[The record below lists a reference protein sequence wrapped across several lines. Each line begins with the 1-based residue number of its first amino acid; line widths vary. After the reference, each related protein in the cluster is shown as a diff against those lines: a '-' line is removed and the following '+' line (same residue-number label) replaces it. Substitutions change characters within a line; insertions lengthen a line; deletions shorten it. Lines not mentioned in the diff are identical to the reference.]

1 MPSEPRSDLGAIC
14 ETLCSIPSVTGD
26 EAAIAGVVQEWFR
39 DAGLDVERRSNN
51 VLARGPRRQKPL
63 VLLVGHSDTVP
74 PSPQDR
80 GVHREGG
87 RLYARGAADMKSG
100 LAVMVG
106 LARDVDFAR
115 LPYDVAFVVY
125 EREEGPILAN
135 GLGPLLQEVPWL
147 HEAALAF
154 VLEPSDNTVQVGAMG
169 TLHAT
174 FLFRGKAAHSARPWQ
189 GENAIHKAAPVL
201 RALAERPIDDVD
213 VAGYRFREV
222 MSATIATGGLAR
234 NVIPDRFE
242 LNVNYRF
249 SPARSVDDA
258 RRQIEALAAGHADVE
273 ITDLAPSGK
282 VIGAN
287 PLYEKFLATTRVA
300 VTGKQAWT
308 DVAQL
313 TRAGI
318 DAVNFGPGNQ
328 AQAHQAGEYVD
339 LALLDQSYAL
349 FAAFLA
355 AS

>member
-1 MPSEPRSDLGAIC
+1 LPSEPRSDLGAIC

-26 EAAIAGVVQEWFR
+26 EAAITGVIQGWLQ
-39 DAGLDVERRSNN
+39 DTGLDVERRSNN

-106 LARDVDFAR
+106 LARDLDFAK
-115 LPYDVAFVVY
+115 LAYDVAFVVY

-135 GLGPLLQEVPWL
+135 GLGPLLKEVPWL
-147 HEAALAF
+147 RDAALAF

-174 FLFRGKAAHSARPWQ
+174 LLFHGKSAHSARPWQ
-189 GENAIHKAAPVL
+189 GDNAIHKAAPVL

-213 VAGYRFREV
+213 VAGFRFREV
-222 MSATIATGGLAR
+222 MSATIAKGGLAR

-249 SPARSVDDA
+249 SPARSVEDA
-258 RRQIEALAAGHADVE
+258 RRAVEALVAGHADVE

-287 PLYEKFLATTRVA
+287 PLYERFLATTRVS

-349 FAAFLA
+349 FSSFLGAA
-355 AS
+355 

>member
-1 MPSEPRSDLGAIC
+1 LLSEPRSDLGAIC

-26 EAAIAGVVQEWFR
+26 EAAIAGVIQEWLR

-106 LARDVDFAR
+106 LARDLDLAQ

-154 VLEPSDNTVQVGAMG
+154 VLEPSDNNVQIGAMG

-174 FLFRGKAAHSARPWQ
+174 LLFHGKAAHSARPWQ
-189 GENAIHKAAPVL
+189 GENAIHKAVPVL
-201 RALAERPIDDVD
+201 EALAKRPIDDVD
-213 VAGYRFREV
+213 VAGFRFREV
-222 MSATIATGGLAR
+222 MSATIAKGGLAR

-249 SPARSVDDA
+249 SPARTVEDA
-258 RRQIEALAAGHADVE
+258 RREVEALAAGHADVE

-287 PLYEKFLATTRVA
+287 ALYEKFLAKTRVS

-349 FAAFLA
+349 FRTFLSA
-355 AS
+355 P